1 MTPGRFQRSSLVP
14 SASVHCVRTLK
25 ASAADVWR
33 VLGTFDVSW
42 HPGIAECALLR
53 APDGALMRVFT
64 DVDGGEYEER
74 RTYLSDT
81 DRVLC
86 YALTKGV
93 DGLLNY
99 AARVE
104 VTENNDG
111 AVVTWHAEISAASG
125 RLEAIVAGTE
135 AIFEAGLDA
144 LSQLPHARSVPRS
157 ALTPSTTEGRDV
169 VIKGLPKLTLLKGE
183 LTGADSDT
191 LVLFLHGIG
200 GNASNW
206 NGQIKALG
214 SQYAV
219 AALNL
224 RGYGCST
231 LGHAPSQVD
240 DYCEDIHHV
249 ARTLGVKRLVLV
261 GLSYGSWI
269 ATSYA
274 LRHGDMMAG
283 LVLAGGCTGM
293 SEADP
298 RERENFRV
306 SREVPLDAGQTPSDF
321 APAVVDIIKGPNA
334 TDTQIEEMR
343 ASMAA
348 IPAETYR
355 DALQCFTNPLE
366 QFDFAR
372 LDCPVLM
379 MTGEYDRLAPPD
391 EIRRVSERIMEARQA
406 MGQSADV
413 QFEVVE
419 GAGHICTLEASDQV
433 NGLLHRFLSRLPG
446 VAKDDKASLP
456 ERQREK
462 RERICQAAHDEF
474 CENGFDGASMDRIA
488 ARADVSKPTLYQYFG
503 GKDVLLDVVLEA
515 GRNQIIA
522 PLLVREGSL
531 VDRLWRFTWVYADF
545 VLRPD
550 MLSLARLILGEAARR
565 PETAMAYHQ
574 NGPERAFEG
583 LVDFVRDAEYSGDL
597 ATDAADLAAQDLW
610 SLILS
615 GPRDY
620 CLHYA
625 AHRPT
630 DRELLRSIGHGLRV
644 FLKAYGTDPAA
655 QIEELQRL
663 ISAKTESLQQQG
675 EHM

>member
-1 MTPGRFQRSSLVP
+1 MPTT
-14 SASVHCVRTLK
+14 SVHAIRALP
-25 ASAADVWR
+25 ASAEDVWR

-42 HPGIAECALLR
+42 HPGIADCALLR
-53 APDGALMRVFT
+53 APDGALMRCFT

-86 YALTKGV
+86 YTLTKGI
-93 DGLLNY
+93 DGILDY
-99 AARVE
+99 TARVE
-104 VTENNDG
+104 VTEKDG
-111 AVVTWHAEISAASG
+111 HALVTWNARISAHSD
-125 RLEAIVAGTE
+125 RLEAIKSGTQ

-144 LSQLPHARSVPRS
+144 LADLPDAKAAVRPALASSQSVRQEVVIDGVPRLS
-157 ALTPSTTEGRDV
+157 L
-169 VIKGLPKLTLLKGE
+169 
-183 LTGADSDT
+183 LTGAVTGADTGT

-200 GNASNW
+200 GNATNW
-206 NGQIKALG
+206 ATQIEALG
-214 SQYAV
+214 TQYAV

-224 RGYGCST
+224 RGYGGSS

-240 DYCEDIHHV
+240 DYCEDINEV
-249 ARTLGVKRLVLV
+249 ARKTGAKRLVLV

-274 LRHGDMMAG
+274 LRHSDKLAG

-306 SREVPLDAGQTPSDF
+306 SREVPLDAGQTPSHF
-321 APAVVDIIKGPNA
+321 APAVVDIIAGPGANA
-334 TDTQIEEMR
+334 AQIEEMR

-348 IPAETYR
+348 IPAATYR

-366 QFDFAR
+366 KFDFAK

-379 MTGEYDRLAPPD
+379 LTGAHDRLAPPD
-391 EIRRVSERIMEARQA
+391 EIRRVSERIMDARRA
-406 MGQSADV
+406 MGRSADV
-413 QFEVVE
+413 QFEVIA
-419 GAGHICTLEASDQV
+419 GAGHICNLEAPDQV
-433 NGLLHRFLSRLPG
+433 NLLLHRFLSRLPE
-446 VAKDDKASLP
+446 VAADDKASLP

-462 RERICQAAHDEF
+462 RERIRQAAHHEF

-488 ARADVSKPTLYQYFG
+488 ARADVSKPTIYQYFG
-503 GKDVLLDVVLEA
+503 GKEVLLEAVLDA
-515 GRNQIIA
+515 GRTQIVA
-522 PLLVREGSL
+522 PLMATEGTL
-531 VDRLWRFTWVYADF
+531 IERLWRFSWVYADF

-565 PETAMAYHQ
+565 PETAIAYHQ
-574 NGPERAFEG
+574 NGPGRAFEG
-583 LVDFVRDAEYSGDL
+583 LVDFVREAAASGDL
-597 ATDAADLAAQDLW
+597 AIDAPDLAAQNLW

-615 GPRDY
+615 GPRDH

-625 AHRPT
+625 E
-630 DRELLRSIGHGLRV
+630 DRLSEDELLRNIGHGLEV
-644 FLKAYGTDPAA
+644 FLKAYGTHPTA
-655 QIEELQRL
+655 QVTELQRL
-663 ISAKTESLQQQG
+663 ISAKIESLKQQV
-675 EHM
+675 EHV